1 MCLSLL
7 GQALNLDEPLV
18 YLLTVQFFHPLSY
31 KFIVLDLVGLYPN
44 SFGFRLQ
51 FVTLQYI
58 YIYIYFF
65 FLVFIVQVN
74 LINTKICIFYTLR
87 KSNKKVDAIDLFNK
101 QIVLGLKNF
110 DLFNKCV
117 KLVSYIIKY
126 S

>member
-18 YLLTVQFFHPLSY
+18 CLLTVQFFHPFSY
-31 KFIVLDLVGLYPN
+31 KFIVLGLVGLYPN

-51 FVTLQYI
+51 FMTLQYI
-58 YIYIYFF
+58 YIYI

-74 LINTKICIFYTLR
+74 LINTKICIFYTLI
-87 KSNKKVDAIDLFNK
+87 KSNKKVNAIDLFNK

>member
-1 MCLSLL
+1 M
-7 GQALNLDEPLV
+7 
-18 YLLTVQFFHPLSY
+18 
-31 KFIVLDLVGLYPN
+31 
-44 SFGFRLQ
+44 
-51 FVTLQYI
+51 TLQYI
-58 YIYIYFF
+58 YIYIYIFF

-74 LINTKICIFYTLR
+74 LINTKICIFYTLI
-87 KSNKKVDAIDLFNK
+87 KSNKKVDVIDLFNK